1 MLKLSMCVLFIFV
14 VLILL
19 KAIWVFW
26 MCYGCSSF
34 KKGKTDIFKRRKYL
48 ISQTMVAPQLLL
60 DKMPKIIGSQFQ
72 GEWAI
77 YTYSMFSAALTNIAE
92 IYPETGE
99 ESLKIVDSLIEKTM
113 STEIRKYDLDRWG
126 EDPLDSLNGDKSHL
140 SYISILAWMI
150 SHYKFLGGSGKYDN
164 LFQTLCATMNRRLF
178 QHKSLCLQTYPGE
191 PIYIPD
197 MLVAIAAL
205 SNYSKLY
212 NGEYSQTVE
221 IWIKKAKSEFIDS
234 NSGLLCSIIYE
245 DNNIIEKHPE
255 TRGSF
260 SALNCY
266 YLTFIDKE
274 FASKQYKKLKELFLQ
289 TLPITGFKEYQ
300 TGRHV
305 YKFDIDAGPI
315 VFNLSPTGTAFAIG
329 SATYYKDFKLRKK
342 LLYTAEL
349 VGSSVSFKGEKHYL
363 LANFALVGEAIVLA
377 MKSATEWKV
386 PAKMANG

>member
-1 MLKLSMCVLFIFV
+1 
-14 VLILL
+14 
-19 KAIWVFW
+19 
-26 MCYGCSSF
+26 
-34 KKGKTDIFKRRKYL
+34 
-48 ISQTMVAPQLLL
+48 
-60 DKMPKIIGSQFQ
+60 
-72 GEWAI
+72 
-77 YTYSMFSAALTNIAE
+77 
-92 IYPETGE
+92 
-99 ESLKIVDSLIEKTM
+99 
-113 STEIRKYDLDRWG
+113 
-126 EDPLDSLNGDKSHL
+126 
-140 SYISILAWMI
+140 
-150 SHYKFLGGSGKYDN
+150 
-164 LFQTLCATMNRRLF
+164 
-178 QHKSLCLQTYPGE
+178 
-191 PIYIPD
+191 

-234 NSGLLCSIIYE
+234 NSGLLCSIIFE